1 MDEFT
6 ERRQENAY
14 NELVDVISE
23 LVDVG
28 ISTAELIYFLEALKH
43 EILNQ
48 EFSSDDE

>member
-14 NELVDVISE
+14 NKLVDVISE

-28 ISTAELIYFLEALKH
+28 ISTAELIYFIEAIKH
-43 EILNQ
+43 EILKQ
-48 EFSSDDE
+48 ELADDDE

>member
-14 NELVDVISE
+14 NKLVDVISE

-48 EFSSDDE
+48 EFADDDE